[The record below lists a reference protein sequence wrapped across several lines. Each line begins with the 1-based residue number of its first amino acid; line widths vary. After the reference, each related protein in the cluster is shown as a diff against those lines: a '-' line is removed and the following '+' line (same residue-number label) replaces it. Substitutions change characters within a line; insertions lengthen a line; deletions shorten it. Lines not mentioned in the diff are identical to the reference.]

1 MDKVELIPWD
11 HTSEA
16 HYERMYDQRI
26 ACGWRAN
33 EVPDWKDS
41 QLKGNKAMYWVV
53 RLPPPQSS
61 DHSTLRLAEN
71 SVGACR

>member
-11 HTSEA
+11 PTSEA

-41 QLKGNKAMYWVV
+41 QLKGGKAMYWVV
-53 RLPPPQSS
+53 RLP
-61 DHSTLRLAEN
+61 TLNPLTIN
-71 SVGACR
+71 TSAC